1 MGHKMCVGKRTIC
14 IMNGHRK
21 CVNIKNLRPKETA
34 FCIIKRIAATDL
46 SMQLRNYGAKW
57 FRGNMST
64 SNFRKLGTNHSA
76 CFVFL
81 TNVSEDLILQ
91 LDLI

>member
-1 MGHKMCVGKRTIC
+1 
-14 IMNGHRK
+14 MNGHRK
-21 CVNIKNLRPKETA
+21 FVNIKNLRPKETA

-64 SNFRKLGTNHSA
+64 SNFRKLGMNHSA
-76 CFVFL
+76 CFVFFNKRFWGFD
-81 TNVSEDLILQ
+81 TPIGFDLI
-91 LDLI
+91 